1 MKLLT
6 VSVTNYLKQAFR
18 NVDKFVSPFPI
29 FALKVLFFLCDNI
42 CFSLTHPPSGSI
54 ITDDTRRVEQWGACW
69 NRYYKLDI
77 EYFMSTQAK
86 SVISI
91 LSKNYMWMRTLGSTP
106 MIEPE
111 NKERVSERI
120 LNNVTSKLNGD
131 ETSSSKHG
139 GGGGGGGASEENPLT
154 KPVQSAEG
162 LAVEMC
168 EAQMT
173 QLAKKVIFG

>member
-1 MKLLT
+1 
-6 VSVTNYLKQAFR
+6 
-18 NVDKFVSPFPI
+18 
-29 FALKVLFFLCDNI
+29 
-42 CFSLTHPPSGSI
+42 
-54 ITDDTRRVEQWGACW
+54 
-69 NRYYKLDI
+69 LDI

-139 GGGGGGGASEENPLT
+139 GGGGSGGGSGGASEENPLT